1 MTQRERTRDPQTQTG
16 SKQDGKGKENCDGGG
31 IAGIW
36 NGMEWKKEWPHFEE
50 EKNTSCYQAKKSSE
64 HWNGRRSGHILR
76 RKKKDKGVLTPAP
89 LPSRR
94 TAHGVGVNQ
103 NPK

>member
-1 MTQRERTRDPQTQTG
+1 MGEGLQG
-16 SKQDGKGKENCDGGG
+16 F
-31 IAGIW
+31 
-36 NGMEWKKEWPHFEE
+36 GME
-50 EKNTSCYQAKKSSE
+50 
-64 HWNGRRSGHILR
+64 WNGRRSGHILR

>member
-1 MTQRERTRDPQTQTG
+1 VLSRERKKKKGGRTWLLQGPNDAERERERARDPQTQTG

-50 EKNTSCYQAKKSSE
+50 EK
-64 HWNGRRSGHILR
+64 
-76 RKKKDKGVLTPAP
+76 KG
-89 LPSRR
+89 
-94 TAHGVGVNQ
+94 
-103 NPK
+103 

>member
-1 MTQRERTRDPQTQTG
+1 MTHREREQKIHRHSQGASRTA
-16 SKQDGKGKENCDGGG
+16 KGNCDGGG

-50 EKNTSCYQAKKSSE
+50 EKNTSCYRAKKSSE

-94 TAHGVGVNQ
+94 TAHGVGINQ

>member
-1 MTQRERTRDPQTQTG
+1 MTQREREREQEIHRHRQGASRTA
-16 SKQDGKGKENCDGGG
+16 KGRKTAMGEGLQGF
-31 IAGIW
+31 
-36 NGMEWKKEWPHFEE
+36 GME
-50 EKNTSCYQAKKSSE
+50 
-64 HWNGRRSGHILR
+64 WNGRRSGHILR